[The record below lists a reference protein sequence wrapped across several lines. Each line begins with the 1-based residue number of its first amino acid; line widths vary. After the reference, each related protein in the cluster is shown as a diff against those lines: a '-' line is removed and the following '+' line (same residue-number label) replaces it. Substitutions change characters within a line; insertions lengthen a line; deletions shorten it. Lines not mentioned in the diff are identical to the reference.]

1 MTHANPPQPTTRI
14 ITGATARRSAM
25 LFNIGN
31 LIAILLPMPLGVLW
45 LGGSIAVYTMLRH
58 HPDPRVGYYT
68 QWAAYRFYGLVG
80 LVVVIATFFSTS
92 LLAWI
97 ITWATLAL
105 ILIPW
110 TIYDLI
116 RIYREDWQDRV
127 VEQAPTVEEETP

>member
-1 MTHANPPQPTTRI
+1 MI
-14 ITGATARRSAM
+14 
-25 LFNIGN
+25 FNIGN

-97 ITWATLAL
+97 ITWATMAL

-116 RIYREDWQDRV
+116 RIYKEDWQDRV